1 MICIL
6 SNIIIKAFQFYFH
19 MDTSLNSNSKL
30 CWFSPKALIWLNQW
44 IKNVWVSLQNHQK
57 ECQAHDLANQAFN
70 PSPLSAEVPWEPCC
84 IEGCPFT
91 VPVCITHTSHV
102 RAHLEG
108 IPLWR
113 DLFSG
118 IILKQL
124 CTRYHLLT
132 KLVLFHYQMCL
143 FDIFG
148 KEHFHLS
155 STINIFGSNVFSHV
169 LNMAVP
175 CRYFSHFRCDCL
187 SEKTEM
193 EDVLWS
199 KKQRYQ
205 YSNAMQKI
213 IQ

>member
-1 MICIL
+1 M
-6 SNIIIKAFQFYFH
+6 
-19 MDTSLNSNSKL
+19 
-30 CWFSPKALIWLNQW
+30 
-44 IKNVWVSLQNHQK
+44 WVSLRNHQK

-169 LNMAVP
+169 LNMAVL

-187 SEKTEM
+187 SEKNRDGRCALIQEAK
-193 EDVLWS
+193 VPIQQCKKNNHPVRLQS
-199 KKQRYQ
+199 KWV
-205 YSNAMQKI
+205 SPT
-213 IQ
+213 